1 MVRDRRRLLVTV
13 SAPLFYYK
21 VEELNM
27 SLSKDTLTSIGYNTS
42 FAEQI
47 SKYPDRLL
55 ELNGISS
62 HQLGLA
68 QFYDD
73 LMKRTSRL
81 ADTSVDSNANVGSKT
96 TAAILQEIDKPRQ
109 RLYALN
115 GIWEYLVK
123 NDSWERAVEVLD
135 AIIGGLIYPHDLPLF
150 MYDHY
155 CYAFSAEKIMKD
167 GLPFIPRLPSKP
179 AQHARSFIAH
189 VNQFIQFASN
199 HQAGA
204 TALPGLWVAYA
215 YYAKKDGLTLEGR
228 QQDYQEFIFTCNQP
242 VRYSAQSPFVNV
254 SLLDKYYMQ
263 GQYGAIYDED
273 GRVVGHKFTY
283 PDGSL
288 PDWEFVDQIQREFYE
303 YFNKCIDD
311 NGRPITFPVI
321 TAAMIKD
328 KKTGLPADRDFLD
341 WFCKENV
348 KHCSA
353 NILLNYD
360 PNNFASCC
368 RMMNYTDPL
377 KYTNSFGAGG
387 DSIGSW
393 GVATLN
399 LAGIAGEGLKNDR
412 TGYSYTKFLA
422 DVKKYAD
429 MAREIVGIRRHY
441 VTQNIQ
447 RGLLPLFTMGYV
459 KPESLYLTVGI
470 VGAYEALEQLGCF
483 SRDRVD
489 NCLNYYVD
497 VLDILNAGN
506 KEANDEQTNTIYN
519 LEQVPAENAA
529 VKLATIDRVL
539 GRHDYKLL
547 SNQWLPLSY
556 NTDIF
561 SRLEVSGALD
571 TAMSGGAIVHISAG
585 QELDANSMQA
595 LIDYASKT
603 ENVYFAVNYMFSCCH
618 DCHTISHSANTMVCP
633 KCGGSNL
640 DKFTRVVGFITPLDT
655 WSTPRR
661 EEQRIQLDLQ
671 MKNYVAGRAG

>member
-1 MVRDRRRLLVTV
+1 
-13 SAPLFYYK
+13 
-21 VEELNM
+21 M
-27 SLSKDTLTSIGYNTS
+27 STMKTFLESIGYEEA
-42 FAEQI
+42 FALKI
-47 SKYPDRLL
+47 SEYPDKLL
-55 ELNGISS
+55 NLNGISKE
-62 HQLGLA
+62 QLNVPD
-68 QFYDD
+68 FYSL
-73 LMKRTSRL
+73 LMSKNSRL
-81 ADTSVDSNANVGSKT
+81 ADTSVDSNANVSGKT

-109 RLYALN
+109 RLHAMY
-115 GIWEYLVK
+115 GIWKYLVEHSGK
-123 NDSWERAVEVLD
+123 DRADAVLD
-135 AIIGGLIYPHDLPLF
+135 AIISGLIYPHDMPLF

-155 CYAFSAEKIMKD
+155 CYAFSAEKLMKG

-179 AQHARSFIAH
+179 AKHARSFIAH

-204 TALPGLWVAYA
+204 AALPGLWVAYA
-215 YYAKKDGLTLEGR
+215 YYAKKDGLTLEQR

-242 VRYSAQSPFVNV
+242 VRYSAQSPFVNI

-263 GQYGAIYDED
+263 GQYGPIYDED
-273 GRVVGHKFTY
+273 GKVIGHKFVY

-288 PDWEFVDQIQREFYE
+288 PDWKFVDQIQREFYE
-303 YFNKCIDD
+303 YFNDCIDD
-311 NGRPITFPVI
+311 SGKPITFPVI

-328 KKTGLPADRDFLD
+328 KKTGMPVDREFLE

-348 KHCSA
+348 RHCAS

-399 LAGIAGEGLKNDR
+399 LAGIAGDGLKKNR
-412 TGYSYTKFLA
+412 TGYSYEGFLD

-429 MAREIVGIRRHY
+429 MAREIVRIRRHY
-441 VTQNIQ
+441 VELNIK
-447 RGLLPLFTMGYV
+447 RGLLPLFDMGYV

-483 SRDRVD
+483 NNNRVE
-489 NCLNYYVD
+489 NCLDYYTWMLDELNY
-497 VLDILNAGN
+497 GN
-506 KEANDEQTNTIYN
+506 KEASDEATNTIYN

-529 VKLATIDRVL
+529 VKLATIDREL

-585 QELDANSMQA
+585 QELNADSMQS

-603 ENVYFAVNYMFSCCH
+603 ENVYFAVNYMFSCCRS
-618 DCHTISHSANTMVCP
+618 CSTISHSANTTICP
-633 KCGGSNL
+633 KCGNEAL
-640 DKFTRVVGFITPLDT
+640 DKFTRVVGFITPMDT
-655 WSTPRR
+655 WSTPRK
-661 EEQRIQLDLQ
+661 EEKRVQLDLQ
-671 MKNYVAGRAG
+671 MKSYVAGKAS

>member
-1 MVRDRRRLLVTV
+1 MEMVVIWTFTLQYGGFT
-13 SAPLFYYK
+13 
-21 VEELNM
+21 M
-27 SLSKDTLTSIGYNTS
+27 SLTKDTLVNMGYDTAFS
-42 FAEQI
+42 QKVSE
-47 SKYPDRLL
+47 YPERLL
-55 ELNGISS
+55 SLNGISED
-62 HQLGLA
+62 QLDVPR
-68 QFYDD
+68 FYEA
-73 LMKRTSRL
+73 LMSKNSRL

-109 RLYALN
+109 RLYALQ
-115 GIWEYLVK
+115 GIWKFVIEK
-123 NDSWERAVEVLD
+123 DGWKRATEVLD
-135 AIIGGLIYPHDLPLF
+135 AIVKGLIYPHDLPLF

-155 CYAFSAEKIMKD
+155 CYAFSAEKLMKD

-179 AQHARSFIAH
+179 ARHARSFIAH

-215 YYAKKDGLTLEGR
+215 YYAKKDNLTLEER

-242 VRYSAQSPFVNV
+242 VRYSAQSPFVNI

-263 GQYGAIYDED
+263 GQYGDIYDED
-273 GRVVGHKFTY
+273 GRVVGHKFVY

-288 PDWEFVDQIQREFYE
+288 PDWKFVDQVQREFYE

-328 KKTGLPADRDFLD
+328 KKTGMPADREFLE
-341 WFCKENV
+341 WFCKENA
-348 KHCSA
+348 KHCAA

-399 LAGIAGEGLKNDR
+399 LAGIAGEGLKNNR
-412 TGYSYTKFLA
+412 AGYSYQAFLE

-429 MAREIVGIRRHY
+429 MAREIVHIRRHY
-441 VTQNIQ
+441 VQLNIK
-447 RGLLPLFTMGYV
+447 RGLLPLFNLGYV
-459 KPESLYLTVGI
+459 KQESLYLTVGI

-483 SRDRVD
+483 AKDRVE
-489 NCLNYYVD
+489 NCLGYYTEMLD
-497 VLDILNAGN
+497 VINKGN
-506 KEANDEQTNTIYN
+506 SDANDEKTNTIYN

-539 GRHDYKLL
+539 GRHEYKLL

-585 QELDANSMQA
+585 QELNADSMQA

-618 DCHTISHSANTMVCP
+618 DCGTISHSANTALCP
-633 KCGGSNL
+633 KCGGEHL

-655 WSTPRR
+655 WSTPRK
-661 EEQRIQLDLQ
+661 EEKRIQLDLQ
-671 MKNYVAGRAG
+671 MKSYVAGRAS